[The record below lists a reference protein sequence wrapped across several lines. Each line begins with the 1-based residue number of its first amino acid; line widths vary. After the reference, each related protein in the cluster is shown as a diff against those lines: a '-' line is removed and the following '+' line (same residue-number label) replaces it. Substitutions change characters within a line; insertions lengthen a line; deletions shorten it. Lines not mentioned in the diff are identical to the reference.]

1 MKCEIPTDSFAVVY
15 NPYHRSSLFPASALL
30 LASVSCRPQT
40 SFPQQPPAS
49 AQQGGQDLGTGIS
62 ELADGA
68 RSTAFLIEVT
78 PSYLEAGDCNSCV
91 QEGGSAGADIL
102 SQFGTLFGKS
112 PVTILGS

>member
-1 MKCEIPTDSFAVVY
+1 MLNGQCRPEIGTLVCKDNCPISSFV
-15 NPYHRSSLFPASALL
+15 LASALL

-78 PSYLEAGDCNSCV
+78 PTPSYSRGW
-91 QEGGSAGADIL
+91 
-102 SQFGTLFGKS
+102 
-112 PVTILGS
+112 

>member
-1 MKCEIPTDSFAVVY
+1 MGLREI
-15 NPYHRSSLFPASALL
+15 SLFPATRAQSDKFLDFYLLRELSLTAILYNHPRSGLIIPASALL

-78 PSYLEAGDCNSCV
+78 PTPSYSRGW
-91 QEGGSAGADIL
+91 
-102 SQFGTLFGKS
+102 
-112 PVTILGS
+112 

>member
-1 MKCEIPTDSFAVVY
+1 MGLREI
-15 NPYHRSSLFPASALL
+15 SLFPATRAKSDKRPNFYLLREVPLTAVHCILYNQPRSGLIIPASALL

-78 PSYLEAGDCNSCV
+78 PTPSYSRGW
-91 QEGGSAGADIL
+91 
-102 SQFGTLFGKS
+102 
-112 PVTILGS
+112 